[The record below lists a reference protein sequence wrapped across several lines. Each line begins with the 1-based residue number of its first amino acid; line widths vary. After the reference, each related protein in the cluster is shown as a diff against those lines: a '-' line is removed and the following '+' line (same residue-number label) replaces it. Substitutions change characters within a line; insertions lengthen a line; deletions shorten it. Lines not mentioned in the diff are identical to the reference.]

1 MARFSYE
8 DAVNAVNLLDELGVT
23 GGEARQEAM
32 QEIIDKLGDNTF
44 PDSIGGLG
52 LGALERARNRDL
64 DYEREQARK
73 AKAKKAARDLK
84 NLQQFADFVT
94 DDSMGLT
101 DKVNAMGFA
110 EDDPRVQGLLKGPI
124 SSEEWLRIKSMY
136 GK

>member
-73 AKAKKAARDLK
+73 AKAKKAASDLK
-84 NLQQFADFVT
+84 NLQEFADFVT

-110 EDDPRVQGLLKGPI
+110 EDDPRVQGLLKEPI